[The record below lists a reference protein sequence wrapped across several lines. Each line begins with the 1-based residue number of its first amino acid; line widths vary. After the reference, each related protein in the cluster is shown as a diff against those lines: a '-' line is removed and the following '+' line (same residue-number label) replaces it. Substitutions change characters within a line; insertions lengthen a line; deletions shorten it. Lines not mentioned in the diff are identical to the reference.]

1 MEHLAQLSH
10 KMSVVGRGGA
20 GGRGWK
26 INPMVR
32 ITCPRPQAKHIC
44 FMAGRKENEKKMPT
58 IIDIQINFSVERSLK
73 HLPFENKSCRDN
85 SGIFR
90 LKSFQGREFTHI

>member
-1 MEHLAQLSH
+1 MENKSDG
-10 KMSVVGRGGA
+10 KDNMSTSSSKTYTFYGRQ
-20 GGRGWK
+20 K
-26 INPMVR
+26 
-32 ITCPRPQAKHIC
+32 
-44 FMAGRKENEKKMPT
+44 KENEKKMPT